1 MGNLRIFVSN
11 VNRSESAL
19 WPLYDLKLY
28 FSTLFLGLGIRS
40 SNCNARPITHTN
52 NGRFPK
58 AAQPQVAP
66 ENKLFASDARTSVTF
81 LLEAR
86 CRALTGSRA

>member
-40 SNCNARPITHTN
+40 S
-52 NGRFPK
+52 
-58 AAQPQVAP
+58 
-66 ENKLFASDARTSVTF
+66 KL
-81 LLEAR
+81 
-86 CRALTGSRA
+86 